1 MIIIRAFQVIKRD
14 GMYSVAS
21 TYNEV
26 DDQGN
31 ITKLNEK
38 DSFIAVDA
46 ELNANIA
53 AVERYIM
60 ENRLSTDS

>member
-1 MIIIRAFQVIKRD
+1 MKIIRAFQVVKRD
-14 GMYSVAS
+14 GAYTVSS

-38 DSFIAVDA
+38 DSFVCVDQDLHA
-46 ELNANIA
+46 HIA
-53 AVERYIM
+53 AVEQYIM
-60 ENRLSTDS
+60 EHRLSD

>member
-1 MIIIRAFQVIKRD
+1 MKILRAFQVINRD
-14 GMYSVAS
+14 GMYSVSS

-26 DDQGN
+26 DGQGN

-46 ELNANIA
+46 TLQAHIDAIET
-53 AVERYIM
+53 YIR
-60 ENRLSTDS
+60 ENRLTDQ

>member
-1 MIIIRAFQVIKRD
+1 MKILRAFQVIKRD
-14 GMYSVAS
+14 GMYAVSS

-38 DSFIAVDA
+38 DSFIAVDEA
-46 ELNANIA
+46 LVGQIA
-53 AVERYIM
+53 AVEQYIKD
-60 ENRLSTDS
+60 NRLSE

>member
-1 MIIIRAFQVIKRD
+1 MKILRAFQIIKRD
-14 GMYSVAS
+14 GMYSVSS

-38 DSFIAVDA
+38 DSFIAVDQQ
-46 ELNANIA
+46 LNTNIA
-53 AVERYIM
+53 AVEEYIV
-60 ENRLSTDS
+60 EHRLSE

>member
-1 MIIIRAFQVIKRD
+1 MKILRAFQVIKRD
-14 GMYSVAS
+14 GMYAVSS

-38 DSFIAVDA
+38 DSFIAVDS
-46 ELNANIA
+46 ELNAHIA
-53 AVERYIM
+53 AVEQYIK
-60 ENRLSTDS
+60 ESRLSE

>member
-1 MIIIRAFQVIKRD
+1 MKILRAFQVIKRD
-14 GMYSVAS
+14 GMYTVSS

-38 DSFIAVDA
+38 DSFIAVDR

-53 AVERYIM
+53 AVEQYIRDS
-60 ENRLSTDS
+60 RLSE

>member
-1 MIIIRAFQVIKRD
+1 MKILRAFQAIKRD
-14 GMYSVAS
+14 GMYSVSS

-38 DSFIAVDA
+38 DSFIAVDP
-46 ELNANIA
+46 ELNQHIE
-53 AVERYIM
+53 AVEQYIM
-60 ENRLSTDS
+60 EHRLNN